1 MESLVFNVNG
11 TMFLS
16 KKIIKMVAD
25 DVSSGDYL
33 ELKPE
38 PTNKYDPHAVKV
50 LYDDRFIGYVEQD
63 LSEEVSQLI
72 ESGVDYNCEVIFCFA
87 EWDSDI
93 TDSGREI
100 EFVTSI
106 DLIAEIKY

>member
-1 MESLVFNVNG
+1 MESLFLNVNG

-16 KKIIKMVAD
+16 KKIIKMVANN
-25 DVSSGDYL
+25 VGSGDYL
-33 ELKPE
+33 ELEPE

-50 LYDDRFIGYVEQD
+50 FYDDQFIGYVEQEC
-63 LSEEVSQLI
+63 SEEVSQLI
-72 ESGVDYNCEVIFCFA
+72 ESGVDYDCEVVSCFA

-106 DLIAEIKY
+106 DLLAEIKY